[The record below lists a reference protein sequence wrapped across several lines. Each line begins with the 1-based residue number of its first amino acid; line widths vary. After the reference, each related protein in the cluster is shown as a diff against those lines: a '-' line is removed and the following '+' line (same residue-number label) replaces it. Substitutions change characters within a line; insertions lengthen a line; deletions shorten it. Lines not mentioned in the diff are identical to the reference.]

1 MNTPSQNSTVAP
13 AESPAPTPK
22 EVQGPQRAGFFG
34 WLRARAGNCLAI
46 LLHGSP
52 LGRFRM
58 LATYLK
64 ISIKVKLLVDI
75 FKMRLEEEKVFSQ
88 TICFADYNTF
98 LILFEEIY
106 LTSVYHFRTPNQA
119 PVILDAGANIGLALA
134 YFKTIYPDCKVTAF
148 EPDPANFKLLSK
160 NVTRNAWANVEV
172 HNVALHRRDAELDFY
187 DYNDRPGAL
196 SNGFWR
202 PAEAGPAKK
211 VLTVRAV
218 PLSRYVA
225 GTIDMLKMDIE
236 GSEHDVLEDLVESGK
251 LAEIQRM
258 TLEYHHHVQRHDDRL
273 GQLLCRLEAAGFGY
287 HICAPLAL
295 PFPQDETQNFML
307 RVYR

>member
-1 MNTPSQNSTVAP
+1 MNTPSQQSTVAP
-13 AESPAPTPK
+13 PD
-22 EVQGPQRAGFFG
+22 VIQGPPRAGFLK

-58 LATYLK
+58 LTTYVR
-64 ISIKVKLLVDI
+64 ISFKVKLLVDI
-75 FKMRLEEEKVFSQ
+75 LKLRIDEEKVFSQ

-98 LILFEEIY
+98 LILFEEIF
-106 LTSVYHFRTPNQA
+106 LTSVYHFRTENSA
-119 PVILDAGANIGLALA
+119 PSILDAGANTGMSVA
-134 YFKTIYPDCKVTAF
+134 YFKTIYPDCRIIAF
-148 EPDPANFKLLSK
+148 EPDPANFKLLGK
-160 NVTRNAWANVEV
+160 NVTRNGWANVEL

-202 PAEAGPAKK
+202 PSEAGPAKK
-211 VLTVRAV
+211 VITVRAV
-218 PLSRYVA
+218 PLSRHVEEP
-225 GTIDMLKMDIE
+225 IDMLKMDIE

-251 LAEIQRM
+251 LSAIRRITM
-258 TLEYHHHVQRHDDRL
+258 EYHHHVQRHDDRL
-273 GQLLCRLEAAGFGY
+273 GKLLCRLEDAGFGY

-295 PFPQDETQNFML
+295 PFPQEETQNFML
-307 RVYR
+307 RAYR